1 MLKKKHKMS
10 GFNTIPEAIDAI
22 QNGEIIIVVDDP
34 DRENEG
40 DLVMAAEK
48 VTSEA
53 VNFMLKHGR
62 GMICLP
68 ATTNR
73 LSELNLPLMVNQNN
87 ETMRTAFSV
96 TIDVK
101 GVKTGISAYERA
113 MTIRRFIE
121 PDATATDF
129 MRPGHI
135 FPLQATE
142 GGVLRR
148 AGHTEAAVDF
158 AHLAGLYPA
167 GVICEILNDD
177 GTMARTPELLDF
189 ASLHKLKIVNIAD
202 LIAFRHQ
209 KESLVKRIAEASLPT
224 RNGDFRLYTYE
235 STNDAKTHIA
245 LVKGQIISG
254 EPILVRVHSQCLTG
268 DIFGSLRCDC
278 GQQLEYAMKAIEE
291 SGCGIIL
298 YMRQEGRGMGLGNK
312 IRAYQLQD
320 IEGLDTVEANEKL
333 GFPPDLR
340 DYGIGAQIL
349 SDLGVSKMHLMTNN
363 PRKIS
368 GLDGYNL
375 EVVERVPIEVSPQQ
389 FNCRYL
395 ETKRSKLGHLILQKM
410 DN

>member
-1 MLKKKHKMS
+1 MS
-10 GFNTIPEAIDAI
+10 GFNTIPEAVDAI

-53 VNFMLKHGR
+53 INFMLKYGR

-68 ATTNR
+68 ATTAR
-73 LSELNLPLMVNQNN
+73 LSELNLPLMVDQNN

-135 FPLQATE
+135 FPLQSAE

-148 AGHTEAAVDF
+148 AGHTEAAVDL

-167 GVICEILNDD
+167 GVICEILSDD

-189 ASLHKLKIVNIAD
+189 ASLHNLKIVNITD
-202 LIAFRHQ
+202 LIAYQHQ
-209 KESLVKRIAEASLPT
+209 KESLVKLVAEANLPT
-224 RNGDFRLYTYE
+224 RNGEFRLYTYE
-235 STNDAKTHIA
+235 SINNTRTHVA
-245 LVKGQIISG
+245 LVKGEILSS

-268 DIFGSLRCDC
+268 DIFGSLGCGC

-291 SGCGIIL
+291 AGSGIIL
-298 YMRQEGRGMGLGNK
+298 YVRQEDRGMELGNK
-312 IRAYQLQD
+312 VCACQLQD
-320 IEGLDTVEANEKL
+320 REELGTVEANKKL
-333 GFPPDLR
+333 RFSPDLR
-340 DYGIGAQIL
+340 DYGVGAQIL
-349 SDLGVSKMHLMTNN
+349 FDLGVSKMRLMTNN
-363 PRKIS
+363 PCKIS
-368 GLDGYNL
+368 GLDEYNL
-375 EVVERVPIEVSPQQ
+375 EAVERVPIEVP
-389 FNCRYL
+389 
-395 ETKRSKLGHLILQKM
+395 
-410 DN
+410 